1 MSIRTEAT
9 IVNNHLATGKKVEE
23 IAKLLGR
30 RLDGYELYTSIYQ
43 RYDHMLLATELQSPY
58 FSMFFRNCTSLIH
71 RFATLGIH
79 NLKSCQRVVKCYW
92 ILYGFPSLPQKESI
106 FFSQPC
112 SPL

>member
-43 RYDHMLLATELQSPY
+43 RYDHMFLQQS
-58 FSMFFRNCTSLIH
+58 
-71 RFATLGIH
+71 
-79 NLKSCQRVVKCYW
+79 
-92 ILYGFPSLPQKESI
+92 
-106 FFSQPC
+106 
-112 SPL
+112 